1 MPKPPGR
8 PYSRYSRDA
17 VVLLGQLIRKGRI
30 ELKLTTGELAERA
43 HVSRGLLFRM
53 EKGDPSCAIGPVFE
67 VAVIV
72 GIRLFEADQSTLTGM
87 VRTNQTSLSILPK
100 RVRTPRGKVKDDF

>member
-1 MPKPPGR
+1 MSKPLNR

-17 VVLLGQLIRKGRI
+17 VVLLGQLIRKARI
-30 ELKLTTGELAERA
+30 ELKLTTEELAERA
-43 HVSRGLLFRM
+43 HISRGLLFRM

-67 VAVIV
+67 VAAIV

-87 VRTNQTSLSILPK
+87 LRTNQTTLSLLPK
-100 RVRTPRGKVKDDF
+100 RVRTPKGEVKDDF